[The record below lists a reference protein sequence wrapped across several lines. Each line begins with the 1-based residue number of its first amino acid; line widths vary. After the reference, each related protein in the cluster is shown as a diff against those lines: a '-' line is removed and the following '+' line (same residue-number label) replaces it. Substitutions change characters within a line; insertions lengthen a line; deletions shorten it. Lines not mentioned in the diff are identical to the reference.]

1 MSAATSGG
9 GSSTDDAIAVRRLRP
24 DEWAALRDIRL
35 RALADAPEAFG
46 STLAEEVGRGD
57 DAWRDWASR
66 ADRGIVVAELAGR
79 LVGLASG
86 GPAPDGDG
94 GAGLYAMWVDP
105 ALRGSGVAADIVAL
119 VEDWARAAG
128 YADDRAWRHHD
139 QRAGDRAVRT
149 PRLRG
154 HRRAPSASARGGPRD
169 PGDGQVARWRAGV
182 TSGSRRARPPVG
194 RAEQER
200 TYAADAPA
208 GRNDSTTS
216 HGMARLSRRWMPRSA
231 STSPGETSEIA
242 VPEAPARPV
251 RPMRWM

>member
-9 GSSTDDAIAVRRLRP
+9 GSSTDDAVTVRPLRP

-35 RALADAPEAFG
+35 RALTDAPEAFG
-46 STLAEEVGRGD
+46 STLTEEVGRGD

-105 ALRGSGVAADIVAL
+105 AIRGSGVAADIVAL

-128 YADDRAWRHHD
+128 YPMI
-139 QRAGDRAVRT
+139 GLGVT
-149 PRLRG
+149 TTN
-154 HRRAPSASARGGPRD
+154 RRAIALYERLGYVDTGGRHPLRQGAD
-169 PGDGQVARWRAGV
+169 LEIQVMVKSLGGMPG
-182 TSGSRRARPPVG
+182 
-194 RAEQER
+194 
-200 TYAADAPA
+200 
-208 GRNDSTTS
+208 
-216 HGMARLSRRWMPRSA
+216 
-231 STSPGETSEIA
+231 
-242 VPEAPARPV
+242 
-251 RPMRWM
+251 

>member
-128 YADDRAWRHHD
+128 YAAI
-139 QRAGDRAVRT
+139 G
-149 PRLRG
+149 L
-154 HRRAPSASARGGPRD
+154 
-169 PGDGQVARWRAGV
+169 GV
-182 TSGSRRARPPVG
+182 TTTNARAIALYERLGYVDTGG
-194 RAEQER
+194 RHPLR
-200 TYAADAPA
+200 HGADLEIQVMVKSL
-208 GRNDSTTS
+208 G
-216 HGMARLSRRWMPRSA
+216 GV
-231 STSPGETSEIA
+231 PG
-242 VPEAPARPV
+242 
-251 RPMRWM
+251 